1 VYLSFTSEGDPS
13 RLGAAARRE
22 PEARTKQKPSPG
34 FHDQVPFNIKKG
46 IKKFFKRSSFNTALS
61 AAMHSDPTVSE
72 ETRIESGTVATY
84 CIMTVLS

>member
-1 VYLSFTSEGDPS
+1 LQAAFLNFPFLFVYFSFTSEGDPS

-46 IKKFFKRSSFNTALS
+46 
-61 AAMHSDPTVSE
+61 D
-72 ETRIESGTVATY
+72 
-84 CIMTVLS
+84 